1 MSATTIKVPHELRD
15 RINHD
20 AGERGLSAAA
30 LLTELLDGYERSR
43 RFEAI
48 REAYGRLPE
57 DDTYAQETRLWD
69 ETSGDSPA
77 DA

>member
-1 MSATTIKVPHELRD
+1 MGATTIKVPHELRD

-48 REAYGRLPE
+48 GRAYERLRS
-57 DDTYAQETRLWD
+57 DDTYGQETQLWD
-69 ETSGDSPA
+69 ETSA
-77 DA
+77 DGLADD